1 MATIVDTLIT
11 LNQQFDAAFNSK
23 NAQAIAALYA
33 DDAIVMPAPAGAVV
47 KGRQGVADFFGGLIQ
62 AGVVEHAL
70 TMKDAIVTDT
80 LATQTGSWAAA
91 MVGEDGVK
99 QQFGGNVQVV
109 FQKQADGQWLA
120 VTHIW
125 N

>member
-1 MATIVDTLIT
+1 MATVVDTLIA

-33 DDAIVMPAPAGAVV
+33 ADAIVMPAPAGAVV
-47 KGRQGVADFFGGLIQ
+47 KGRQAVAEFFGGLIQ
-62 AGVVEHAL
+62 AGVIEHAL
-70 TMKDAIVTDT
+70 TMKEAIVTDT
-80 LATQTGSWAAA
+80 LATQTGNWAAA
-91 MVGEDGVK
+91 LIGEDGAK

>member
-1 MATIVDTLIT
+1 MATVVDTLIA

-33 DDAIVMPAPAGAVV
+33 ADAIVMPAPAGAVV
-47 KGRQGVADFFGGLIQ
+47 KGRQAVAEFFGGLIQ
-62 AGVVEHAL
+62 AGVIEHAL
-70 TMKDAIVTDT
+70 TMKEAIVTDT
-80 LATQTGSWAAA
+80 LATQAGNWAAA

>member
-1 MATIVDTLIT
+1 MATVVDTLIG

-23 NAQAIAALYA
+23 NAQAIASLYA
-33 DDAIVMPAPAGAVV
+33 NDAIVMPAPAGQVV
-47 KGRQGVADFFGGLIQ
+47 KGRQAIAEFFGGLIQ
-62 AGVVEHAL
+62 AGVIEHAL
-70 TMKDAIVTDT
+70 TMNDVVVTDA
-80 LATQTGSWAAA
+80 LATQTGKWAAA
-91 MVGEDGVK
+91 LVGEDGVK

-109 FQKQADGQWLA
+109 FQKQVDNQWLA

>member
-1 MATIVDTLIT
+1 MTIVVDTLIA

-23 NAQAIAALYA
+23 NTQAISDLYA
-33 DDAIVMPAPAGAVV
+33 ADAIVMPAPAGAPVQ
-47 KGRQGVADFFGGLIQ
+47 GRQAIADFFGGLIQ
-62 AGVVEHAL
+62 AGVIEHAL
-70 TMKDAIVTDT
+70 TMQDAVVSET
-80 LATQTGSWAAA
+80 LATQTGLWSAA

-99 QQFGGNVQVV
+99 NQFGGNVQVV

>member
-1 MATIVDTLIT
+1 MVTVVDTLIA

-33 DDAIVMPAPAGAVV
+33 ADAIVMPAPAGAVV
-47 KGRQGVADFFGGLIQ
+47 KGRQAVAEFFGGLIQ
-62 AGVVEHAL
+62 AGVIEHAL
-70 TMKDAIVTDT
+70 TMKEAIVTDT
-80 LATQTGSWAAA
+80 LATQTGNWAAA
-91 MVGEDGVK
+91 LIGEDGVK

>member
-1 MATIVDTLIT
+1 MATVVETLTT
-11 LNQQFDAAFNSK
+11 LNTQFDTAFNSK
-23 NAQAIAALYA
+23 NTQAIGALYA
-33 DDAIVMPAPAGAVV
+33 ENAVVLPAPAGQPV
-47 KGRQGVADFFGGLIQ
+47 KGRQAIVDFFGGLIQ
-62 AGVVEHAL
+62 AGVIEHAL
-70 TMKDAIVTDT
+70 SMKEAVVTDT
-80 LATQTGSWAAA
+80 LATQTGNWSGA

>member
-1 MATIVDTLIT
+1 MTNVDHFIA

-23 NAQAIAALYA
+23 NPQAIAALYA
-33 DDAIVMPAPAGAVV
+33 EQAIVMPAPAGQVV
-47 KGRQGVADFFGGLIQ
+47 RGRQAVADFFAGLIQ

-70 TMKDAIVTDT
+70 SMKEAAVSET
-80 LATQTGSWAAA
+80 LVTQTGNWAAA
-91 MVGEDGVK
+91 MMGEDGIK

>member
-1 MATIVDTLIT
+1 MATVVDTLIA

-33 DDAIVMPAPAGAVV
+33 ADAIVMPAPAGAVV
-47 KGRQGVADFFGGLIQ
+47 KGRQAVAEFFGGLIQ
-62 AGVVEHAL
+62 AGVIEHAL
-70 TMKDAIVTDT
+70 TMKEAIVTDT
-80 LATQTGSWAAA
+80 LATQAGNWAAA
-91 MVGEDGVK
+91 MIGEDGVK

>member
-1 MATIVDTLIT
+1 MATVVDSLIA

-33 DDAIVMPAPAGAVV
+33 ADAIVMPAPAGAVV
-47 KGRQGVADFFGGLIQ
+47 KGRQAVAEFFGGLIQ
-62 AGVVEHAL
+62 AGVIEHAL
-70 TMKDAIVTDT
+70 TMKEAIVTDT
-80 LATQTGSWAAA
+80 LATQAGNWAAA
-91 MVGEDGVK
+91 LIGEDGVK

-120 VTHIW
+120 MTHIW

>member
-1 MATIVDTLIT
+1 MTTAATLTA

-23 NAQAIAALYA
+23 NTAAIAALYA
-33 DDAIVMPAPAGAVV
+33 DSAIVMPAPAGQPV
-47 KGRQGVADFFGGLIQ
+47 KGRQAIADFFGGLIQ
-62 AGVVEHAL
+62 AGVIEHAL
-70 TMKDAIVTDT
+70 TMKDVIVTDT
-80 LATQTGSWAAA
+80 LATQAGNWAAA
-91 MVGEDGVK
+91 MIGEDGVK

>member
-1 MATIVDTLIT
+1 MATVVDTLIS

-33 DDAIVMPAPAGAVV
+33 ADAIVMPAPAGQVV
-47 KGRQGVADFFGGLIQ
+47 KGRQGVADFFGGLIE
-62 AGVVEHAL
+62 AGVIEHAL
-70 TMKDAIVTDT
+70 TMTEAVVTDT
-80 LATQTGSWAAA
+80 LATQTGNWAAA
-91 MVGEDGVK
+91 MIGEDGVK

>member
-1 MATIVDTLIT
+1 MTNVDHFIA

-23 NAQAIAALYA
+23 NPQAIAALYA
-33 DDAIVMPAPAGAVV
+33 EQAIVMPAPAGQVV
-47 KGRQGVADFFGGLIQ
+47 KGRQAVADFFAGLIQ
-62 AGVVEHAL
+62 AGVIEHAL
-70 TMKDAIVTDT
+70 TMNEVVVSET
-80 LATQTGSWAAA
+80 LVTQTGHWAAA
-91 MVGEDGVK
+91 MMAEDGVK

-109 FQKQADGQWLA
+109 FQKQPDGRWLA

>member
-1 MATIVDTLIT
+1 MTTVTTLT
-11 LNQQFDAAFNSK
+11 ALNQQFDAAFNSK
-23 NAQAIAALYA
+23 NTAAIAALYA
-33 DDAIVMPAPAGAVV
+33 DNATVMPAPAGQPV
-47 KGRQGVADFFGGLIQ
+47 KGRQAIADFFGGLIQ
-62 AGVVEHAL
+62 AGVIEHNL
-70 TMKDAIVTDT
+70 TMKDVIVTDT
-80 LATQTGSWAAA
+80 LATQTGNWAAA
-91 MVGEDGVK
+91 MIGEDGVK

>member
-1 MATIVDTLIT
+1 MTAVTETLVK
-11 LNQQFDAAFNSK
+11 LNQQFDAAFNSR
-23 NAQAIAALYA
+23 NVAAIAALYA
-33 DDAIVMPAPAGAVV
+33 EDAIVMPAPAGQPV
-47 KGRQGVADFFGGLIQ
+47 KGRQAAADFFGGLIQ
-62 AGVVEHAL
+62 AGVIEHAL
-70 TMKDAIVTDT
+70 TMTEAVASET
-80 LATQTGSWAAA
+80 LATQAGQWSAA
-91 MVGEDGVK
+91 MIGEDGAR

>member
-1 MATIVDTLIT
+1 MATVVDTLIA

-23 NAQAIAALYA
+23 NTQAIGALYA
-33 DDAIVMPAPAGAVV
+33 EDAIVMPAPAGAPV
-47 KGRQGVADFFGGLIQ
+47 KGRQAIADFFGGLIH
-62 AGVVEHAL
+62 AGVIEHAL
-70 TMKDAIVTDT
+70 TMKEAVVTDA
-80 LATQTGSWAAA
+80 LATQTGNWAGALI
-91 MVGEDGVK
+91 GEDGVK

>member
-1 MATIVDTLIT
+1 MATVVDTLIA

-33 DDAIVMPAPAGAVV
+33 ADAIVMPAPAGAVV
-47 KGRQGVADFFGGLIQ
+47 KGRQAVAEFFGGLIQ
-62 AGVVEHAL
+62 AAVIEHAL
-70 TMKDAIVTDT
+70 TMKEAIVTDT
-80 LATQTGSWAAA
+80 LATQAGNWAAA
-91 MVGEDGVK
+91 LIGEDGVK

>member
-1 MATIVDTLIT
+1 MTTTATFTA

-23 NAQAIAALYA
+23 NTSASAALYA
-33 DDAIVMPAPAGAVV
+33 DSAIVMPAPAGQPV
-47 KGRQGVADFFGGLIQ
+47 KGRQAIADFFGGLIQ
-62 AGVVEHAL
+62 AGVIEHAL
-70 TMKDAIVTDT
+70 TMKDVIVTDT
-80 LATQTGSWAAA
+80 LATQTGNWAAA
-91 MVGEDGVK
+91 MIGEDGVK

>member
-1 MATIVDTLIT
+1 MATVLGTLT
-11 LNQQFDAAFNSK
+11 ALNQQFDAAFNSK

-33 DDAIVMPAPAGAVV
+33 KDAMVMPAPAGQVV
-47 KGRQGVADFFGGLIQ
+47 KGRQAVAEFFAGLIQ
-62 AGVVEHAL
+62 AGVIEHAL
-70 TMKDAIVTDT
+70 TMKEIVVSDT
-80 LATQTGSWAAA
+80 LATQTGQWSAA

-109 FQKQADGQWLA
+109 FQKQTDGQWLA

>member
-1 MATIVDTLIT
+1 MTTTATFTA

-23 NAQAIAALYA
+23 NTTAIAALYA
-33 DDAIVMPAPAGAVV
+33 DSAIVMPAPAGQPV
-47 KGRQGVADFFGGLIQ
+47 KGRQAIADFFGGLIQ
-62 AGVVEHAL
+62 AGVIEHAL
-70 TMKDAIVTDT
+70 TMKDVIVTDT
-80 LATQTGSWAAA
+80 LATQTGNWAAA
-91 MVGEDGVK
+91 MIGEDGVK

>member
-1 MATIVDTLIT
+1 MTTTATFTA

-23 NAQAIAALYA
+23 NAAAIAALYA
-33 DDAIVMPAPAGAVV
+33 DSAIVMPAPAGQPV
-47 KGRQGVADFFGGLIQ
+47 KGRQAIADFFAGLIQ
-62 AGVVEHAL
+62 AGVIEHAL

-80 LATQTGSWAAA
+80 LATQTGNWAAA
-91 MVGEDGVK
+91 MIGEDGVK

>member
-1 MATIVDTLIT
+1 MATVVDTLIA

-23 NAQAIAALYA
+23 NAQAIAALYVA
-33 DDAIVMPAPAGAVV
+33 DAIVMPAPAGAVV
-47 KGRQGVADFFGGLIQ
+47 KGRQAVAEFFGGLIQ
-62 AGVVEHAL
+62 AGVIEHAL
-70 TMKDAIVTDT
+70 TMKEAIVTDT
-80 LATQTGSWAAA
+80 LATQTGNWAAA
-91 MVGEDGVK
+91 LIGEDGVK